1 MRSYNT
7 GIVYSDEK
15 CIGCNKCIAA
25 CSVLGAN
32 CAIIQNGQ
40 NRVVVDSRK
49 CVICGSCV
57 SVCPQKARTY
67 RDDSESFFTGA
78 AQSQNI
84 SVIIDQS
91 FFVLYKDRA
100 RSVLG
105 WLRSLGVKNIYS
117 SSLGAEISVWANVRY
132 LLAHHEEDE
141 APFLVNCCPAFTLR
155 VEREEID
162 FLKKLIP
169 VHSPAFCT
177 AIYAKKYL
185 GDTSRMVFI
194 SPCVAVKDLI
204 SRHKGTIDASVSFD
218 SIITRFN
225 EAKYSGTE
233 SDPDQTGRTFG
244 NIISAEDGMA
254 RCLALFFPE
263 KYIIAHYNNLSP
275 HTFSV
280 LRNETQNCSLSERPL
295 ASTVVSCRNGC
306 LDGPGTKKF
315 RSTVSSICIEYF
327 RKFTDSMKDLD
338 IEASHKRNLEM
349 LEKQFA
355 GLDCA
360 DFTCSFQDHYQ
371 QPYRIPKS
379 TYNEIFTAMHKNTV
393 KKRSVNCGFCGYRS
407 CMEMASA
414 IAYGYNR
421 KENCIHYMNEEMA
434 FRYFIDPQTGIPNRA
449 AFVRDAEL
457 LLKSNP
463 AKKYVVCSGNV
474 NKFKIID
481 DLYGFEAGDKVLHIV
496 SVVLKYTVG
505 SEGLCASLGGGN
517 FALFFEYTPE
527 NMARLTKREFIDCSV
542 LGIAFRVTMRFG
554 LYVAQDRSESIM
566 NMMNYAT
573 ISMDKN
579 SSPME
584 NTFTMYTQEFH
595 DQMKLE
601 TMITADMQGAMERQ
615 EFKLFFQPQY
625 NPAGTLVGAEV
636 LCRWIKDDG
645 FIRTPD
651 VFIPIFEKNGFIKKL
666 DRYVWEKS
674 FQAIQRWHSAG
685 IKVVPI
691 SLNISRITLKDDD
704 IISFISDLHKNYSL
718 PPHTVH
724 FEITESAYMNDQ
736 KRLIGR
742 VNGIRNLGYAIAMD
756 DFGSGYSSLNTLK
769 DVPIDILKLDMGFLR
784 ESENTERGGTIINSV
799 VRMAQDLK
807 LMTIAEGVET
817 QNQAD
822 FLCSIGCDVLQG
834 FLYSRP
840 VSQAEFE
847 RIIGFSK

>member
-327 RKFTDSMKDLD
+327 RMFTDSMKDLD

-355 GLDCA
+355 ALDCA

-379 TYNEIFTAMHKNTV
+379 TYDEIFTAMHKNTV

>member
-327 RKFTDSMKDLD
+327 RMFTDSMKDLD

-379 TYNEIFTAMHKNTV
+379 TYDEIFTAMHKNTV

-691 SLNISRITLKDDD
+691 SLNISHITLKDDD

>member
-91 FFVLYKDRA
+91 FFVLYKDLA

-327 RKFTDSMKDLD
+327 RMFTDSMKDLD

-379 TYNEIFTAMHKNTV
+379 TYDEIFTAMHKNTV

>member
-132 LLAHHEEDE
+132 LLVHHEEDE

-327 RKFTDSMKDLD
+327 RMFTDSMKDLD

-379 TYNEIFTAMHKNTV
+379 TYDEIFTAMHKNTV

>member
-306 LDGPGTKKF
+306 LDGPGTKKI

-327 RKFTDSMKDLD
+327 RMFTDSMKDLD

-379 TYNEIFTAMHKNTV
+379 TYDEIFTAMHKNTV

-666 DRYVWEKS
+666 DRYVWDKS

>member
-327 RKFTDSMKDLD
+327 RMFTDSMKDLD

-379 TYNEIFTAMHKNTV
+379 TYDEIFTAMHKNTV

-847 RIIGFSK
+847 RIIGSSK

>member
-32 CAIIQNGQ
+32 CAVIQNGQ

-49 CVICGSCV
+49 CGICGSCV

-155 VEREEID
+155 VEREESD

-177 AIYAKKYL
+177 AIYARKYL
-185 GDTSRMVFI
+185 GDTSKMVFI

-204 SRHKGTIDASVSFD
+204 ARHKGTIDASVSFD

-295 ASTVVSCRNGC
+295 AATVVSCRNGC

-315 RSTVSSICIEYF
+315 RPTVSSICIEYF
-327 RKFTDSMKDLD
+327 GMFTDSMKDLD

-355 GLDCA
+355 DLDCA

-379 TYNEIFTAMHKNTV
+379 TYDEIFTAMHKNTV

-463 AKKYVVCSGNV
+463 TKKYVVCSGNV

-505 SEGLCASLGGGN
+505 TEGLCASLGGGN

-527 NMARLTKREFIDCSV
+527 NMARLTEREFIDCSV

-601 TMITADMQGAMERQ
+601 TMITSDMQGAMERQ

-645 FIRTPD
+645 FIRTPN

-666 DRYVWEKS
+666 DRYVWKKS

-704 IISFISDLHKNYSL
+704 IISFISDLHKKYSV

>member
-327 RKFTDSMKDLD
+327 RMFTDSMKDLD

-379 TYNEIFTAMHKNTV
+379 TYDEIFTAMHKNTV

-807 LMTIAEGVET
+807 LMTIAGGVET

>member
-78 AQSQNI
+78 VQSQNI

-327 RKFTDSMKDLD
+327 RMFTDSMKDLD

-379 TYNEIFTAMHKNTV
+379 TYDEIFTAMHKNTV

>member
-32 CAIIQNGQ
+32 CAVIQNGQ

-327 RKFTDSMKDLD
+327 RMFTDSMKDLD

-379 TYNEIFTAMHKNTV
+379 TYDEIFTAMHKNTV

>member
-32 CAIIQNGQ
+32 CAVIQNGQ

-327 RKFTDSMKDLD
+327 RMFTDSMKDLD

-379 TYNEIFTAMHKNTV
+379 TYDEIFTAMHKNTV

-421 KENCIHYMNEEMA
+421 KENCIHYMNEEMD

-554 LYVAQDRSESIM
+554 LYVARDRSESIM

>member
-327 RKFTDSMKDLD
+327 RMFTDSMKDLD

-379 TYNEIFTAMHKNTV
+379 TYDEIFTAMHKNTV

-517 FALFFEYTPE
+517 FALFFEYTSE

>member
-327 RKFTDSMKDLD
+327 RMFTDSMKDLD

-379 TYNEIFTAMHKNTV
+379 TYDEIFTAMHKNTV

-434 FRYFIDPQTGIPNRA
+434 FRYFIDQQTGIPNRA

>member
-32 CAIIQNGQ
+32 CAVIQNGQ

-306 LDGPGTKKF
+306 LDGSGTKKF

-327 RKFTDSMKDLD
+327 RMFTDSMKDLD

-379 TYNEIFTAMHKNTV
+379 TYDEIFTAMHKNTV

>member
-32 CAIIQNGQ
+32 CAVIQNGQ

-49 CVICGSCV
+49 CGICGSCV

-78 AQSQNI
+78 AQLQNI

-155 VEREEID
+155 VEREESD

-177 AIYAKKYL
+177 AIYARKYL

-204 SRHKGTIDASVSFD
+204 ARDKGTIDASVSFD

-225 EAKYSGTE
+225 EARYSGTE

-295 ASTVVSCRNGC
+295 AATVVSCRNGC

-327 RKFTDSMKDLD
+327 GMFTDSMKDLD

-379 TYNEIFTAMHKNTV
+379 TYDEIFTAMHKNTA

-463 AKKYVVCSGNV
+463 TKKYVVCSGNV
-474 NKFKIID
+474 NKFKIIN

-517 FALFFEYTPE
+517 FALFFEYTPK
-527 NMARLTKREFIDCSV
+527 NMARLTEREFIDCSV

-601 TMITADMQGAMERQ
+601 TMITSDMQGAMERQ

-666 DRYVWEKS
+666 DRYVWKKS
-674 FQAIQRWHSAG
+674 FQAIQRWYSAG

-704 IISFISDLHKNYSL
+704 IISFISDLHKNYSV

-756 DFGSGYSSLNTLK
+756 DFGSGYSSLKMLK

>member
-327 RKFTDSMKDLD
+327 RMFTDSMKDLD

-379 TYNEIFTAMHKNTV
+379 TYDEIFTAMHKNTV

-554 LYVAQDRSESIM
+554 LYVARDRSESIM

>member
-32 CAIIQNGQ
+32 CDIIQNGQ

-327 RKFTDSMKDLD
+327 RMFTDSMKDLD

-379 TYNEIFTAMHKNTV
+379 TYDEIFTAMHKNTV

-691 SLNISRITLKDDD
+691 SLNISRITLKNDD

>member
-32 CAIIQNGQ
+32 CSVIQNGQ

-91 FFVLYKDRA
+91 FFILYKDRA

-225 EAKYSGTE
+225 EARYSGTE

-244 NIISAEDGMA
+244 NIISSEDGMA
-254 RCLALFFPE
+254 RSLALFFPE

-315 RSTVSSICIEYF
+315 RSTVSSICTEYF
-327 RKFTDSMKDLD
+327 GMFTDSMKDLD

-379 TYNEIFTAMHKNTV
+379 TYDEIFTAMHKNTV

-527 NMARLTKREFIDCSV
+527 NMARLTGREFFDCSV

-666 DRYVWEKS
+666 DRYIWKKS
-674 FQAIQRWHSAG
+674 FEAIQRWHSAG

-822 FLCSIGCDVLQG
+822 FLCRIGCDVLQG

>member
-327 RKFTDSMKDLD
+327 RMFTDSMKDLD

-463 AKKYVVCSGNV
+463 AKKYVVCSGNI

>member
-162 FLKKLIP
+162 FLKKFIP

-327 RKFTDSMKDLD
+327 RMFTDSMKDLD

-379 TYNEIFTAMHKNTV
+379 TYDEIFTAMHKNTV

>member
-263 KYIIAHYNNLSP
+263 KYIIAHYNNLSL

-327 RKFTDSMKDLD
+327 RMFTDSMKDLD

-379 TYNEIFTAMHKNTV
+379 TYDEIFTAMHKNTV

>member
-233 SDPDQTGRTFG
+233 SDPDQIGRTFG

-327 RKFTDSMKDLD
+327 RMFTDSMKDLD

-379 TYNEIFTAMHKNTV
+379 TYDEIFTAMHKNTV

>member
-327 RKFTDSMKDLD
+327 RMFTDSMKDLD

-379 TYNEIFTAMHKNTV
+379 TYDEIFTAMHKNTV

-645 FIRTPD
+645 FICTPD

>member
-244 NIISAEDGMA
+244 NIISAEDGIA

-327 RKFTDSMKDLD
+327 RMFTDSMKDLD

-379 TYNEIFTAMHKNTV
+379 TYDEIFTAMHKNTV

>member
-327 RKFTDSMKDLD
+327 RMFTDSMKDLD

-379 TYNEIFTAMHKNTV
+379 TYDEIFTAMHKNTV

-527 NMARLTKREFIDCSV
+527 NMARLTGREFFDCSV

-601 TMITADMQGAMERQ
+601 TMITSDMQGAMERQ

-636 LCRWIKDDG
+636 LCRWIRDDG

-704 IISFISDLHKNYSL
+704 IISFISDLHKNYSV
-718 PPHTVH
+718 PPCTVH

-742 VNGIRNLGYAIAMD
+742 VNRIRNLGYAIAMD

-822 FLCSIGCDVLQG
+822 FLRNIGCDVLQG

>member
-327 RKFTDSMKDLD
+327 RMFTDSMKDLD

-379 TYNEIFTAMHKNTV
+379 TYDEIFTAMHKNTV

-584 NTFTMYTQEFH
+584 NTFTMYTQDFH

>member
-327 RKFTDSMKDLD
+327 RMFTDSMKDLD

-379 TYNEIFTAMHKNTV
+379 TYDEIFTAMHKNTV

-625 NPAGTLVGAEV
+625 NPAGTLVGDEV

>member
-327 RKFTDSMKDLD
+327 RMFTDSMKDLD

-379 TYNEIFTAMHKNTV
+379 TYDEIFTAMHKNTV

-527 NMARLTKREFIDCSV
+527 NIARLTKREFIDCSV

>member
-225 EAKYSGTE
+225 EARYSGTE

-244 NIISAEDGMA
+244 NIISSEDGMA

-327 RKFTDSMKDLD
+327 RMFTDSMKDLD

-379 TYNEIFTAMHKNTV
+379 TYDEIFTAMHKNTV

>member
-57 SVCPQKARTY
+57 SECPQKARTY

-327 RKFTDSMKDLD
+327 RMFTDSMKDLD

-379 TYNEIFTAMHKNTV
+379 TYDEIFTAMHKNTV

>member
-327 RKFTDSMKDLD
+327 RMFTDSMKDLD

-379 TYNEIFTAMHKNTV
+379 TYDEIFTAMHKNTV
-393 KKRSVNCGFCGYRS
+393 KKRSVNCGFCGYRN

>member
-327 RKFTDSMKDLD
+327 RMFTDSMKDLD

-379 TYNEIFTAMHKNTV
+379 TYDEIFTAMHKNTV

-685 IKVVPI
+685 IKVVPF

>member
-162 FLKKLIP
+162 FFKKLIP

-327 RKFTDSMKDLD
+327 RMFTDSMKDLD

-379 TYNEIFTAMHKNTV
+379 TYDEIFTAMHKNTV

-457 LLKSNP
+457 LLTIFILIMEHCQRVMMKQYETLP
-463 AKKYVVCSGNV
+463 G
-474 NKFKIID
+474 
-481 DLYGFEAGDKVLHIV
+481 
-496 SVVLKYTVG
+496 
-505 SEGLCASLGGGN
+505 
-517 FALFFEYTPE
+517 
-527 NMARLTKREFIDCSV
+527 EF
-542 LGIAFRVTMRFG
+542 
-554 LYVAQDRSESIM
+554 
-566 NMMNYAT
+566 
-573 ISMDKN
+573 
-579 SSPME
+579 PM
-584 NTFTMYTQEFH
+584 
-595 DQMKLE
+595 
-601 TMITADMQGAMERQ
+601 
-615 EFKLFFQPQY
+615 
-625 NPAGTLVGAEV
+625 
-636 LCRWIKDDG
+636 
-645 FIRTPD
+645 
-651 VFIPIFEKNGFIKKL
+651 
-666 DRYVWEKS
+666 
-674 FQAIQRWHSAG
+674 
-685 IKVVPI
+685 
-691 SLNISRITLKDDD
+691 RIT
-704 IISFISDLHKNYSL
+704 
-718 PPHTVH
+718 
-724 FEITESAYMNDQ
+724 
-736 KRLIGR
+736 R
-742 VNGIRNLGYAIAMD
+742 
-756 DFGSGYSSLNTLK
+756 
-769 DVPIDILKLDMGFLR
+769 
-784 ESENTERGGTIINSV
+784 
-799 VRMAQDLK
+799 
-807 LMTIAEGVET
+807 
-817 QNQAD
+817 
-822 FLCSIGCDVLQG
+822 
-834 FLYSRP
+834 
-840 VSQAEFE
+840 
-847 RIIGFSK
+847 

>member
-32 CAIIQNGQ
+32 CAVIQNGQ

-49 CVICGSCV
+49 CGICGSCV

-185 GDTSRMVFI
+185 GDTSKMVFI

-204 SRHKGTIDASVSFD
+204 ARHKGTIDASVSFD

-225 EAKYSGTE
+225 EARYSGTE

-295 ASTVVSCRNGC
+295 AATVVSCRNGC

-315 RSTVSSICIEYF
+315 RPTVSSICIEYF
-327 RKFTDSMKDLD
+327 GMFTDSMKDLD

-379 TYNEIFTAMHKNTV
+379 TYDEIFTAMHKNTV

-463 AKKYVVCSGNV
+463 TKKYVVCSGNV
-474 NKFKIID
+474 NKFKVID

-505 SEGLCASLGGGN
+505 REGLCASLGGGN

-527 NMARLTKREFIDCSV
+527 NMARLTEREFIDCSV

-601 TMITADMQGAMERQ
+601 TMITSDMQGAMERQ

-636 LCRWIKDDG
+636 LCRWIKNDG
-645 FIRTPD
+645 FIRTPN

-704 IISFISDLHKNYSL
+704 IISFISDLHKNYSV

-769 DVPIDILKLDMGFLR
+769 NVPIDILKLDMGFLR
-784 ESENTERGGTIINSV
+784 ESDITERGGTIINSV

>member
-280 LRNETQNCSLSERPL
+280 LRNETQNCSLCERPL

-327 RKFTDSMKDLD
+327 RMFTDSMKDLD

-379 TYNEIFTAMHKNTV
+379 TYDEIFTAMHKNTV

>member
-327 RKFTDSMKDLD
+327 RMFTDSMKDLD

-379 TYNEIFTAMHKNTV
+379 TYDEIFTAMHKNTV

-542 LGIAFRVTMRFG
+542 LDIAFRVTMRFG

>member
-327 RKFTDSMKDLD
+327 RMSTDSMKDLD

-379 TYNEIFTAMHKNTV
+379 TYDEIFTAMHKNTV

>member
-244 NIISAEDGMA
+244 NIISAEDGMG

-327 RKFTDSMKDLD
+327 RMFTDSMKDLD

-379 TYNEIFTAMHKNTV
+379 TYDEIFTAMHKNTV

>member
-280 LRNETQNCSLSERPL
+280 LRNETQNCSLSERLL

-327 RKFTDSMKDLD
+327 RMFTDSMKDLD

-379 TYNEIFTAMHKNTV
+379 TYDEIFTAMHKNTV